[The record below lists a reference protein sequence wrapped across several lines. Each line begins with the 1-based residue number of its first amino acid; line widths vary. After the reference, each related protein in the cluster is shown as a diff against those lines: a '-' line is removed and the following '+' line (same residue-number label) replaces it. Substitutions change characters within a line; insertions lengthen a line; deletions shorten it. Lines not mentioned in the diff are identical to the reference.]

1 MQKLFALL
9 DLITNRIGY
18 LLIIAF
24 SICAI
29 AIALIA
35 QYGFDMEPCPL
46 CISQRIFII
55 GVGLASALALLL
67 SRWRVAELGAQ
78 VLGTLLAIIGG
89 CISARHVWIQSLPA
103 DQVPDC
109 GPGLGYMFE
118 TRPLFDALSL
128 LFTGDGNCADVYF
141 TFLGLTIPAWT
152 LVAFAGL
159 VVFQLFLFIRTL
171 RNKSVKQDG

>member
-1 MQKLFALL
+1 MLNS
-9 DLITNRIGY
+9 LIKFIPSNRIGY

-29 AIALIA
+29 IIALIA

-55 GVGLASALALLL
+55 AVGLSALLALLT
-67 SRWRVAELGAQ
+67 SRWRAIELSAQLLGA
-78 VLGTLLAIIGG
+78 TLALIGG
-89 CISARHVWIQSLPA
+89 GVSARHVWIQHLPA
-103 DQVPDC
+103 DKVPDC

-118 TRPLFDALSL
+118 TRPMFDALSL
-128 LFTGDGNCADVYF
+128 LFTGDGNCADISF
-141 TFLGLTIPAWT
+141 SFLGLSIPGWT

-159 VVFQLFLFIRTL
+159 LAFLLFLFIRTL
-171 RNKSVKQDG
+171 KMRP